1 MYDSIYEIQVKNP
14 AKVIKIGKVTAFGV
28 VIIMRGKERAI

>member
-1 MYDSIYEIQVKNP
+1 MKYKLKIQ

-28 VIIMRGKERAI
+28 VIIMRGEERAI